1 MKEETKTAFNNMVEE
16 MRMKGNKLKKYVFID
31 RDTKALWSFE
41 TMETLHDFM
50 RLYVD
55 ESEKSKL
62 KYYNFGRVVSL
73 NE

>member
-31 RDTKALWSFE
+31 RDIKVIWSFE
-41 TMETLHDFM
+41 TMKTLHDFM

-73 NE
+73 HE

>member
-31 RDTKALWSFE
+31 RGIKAIWSFE

-73 NE
+73 HE